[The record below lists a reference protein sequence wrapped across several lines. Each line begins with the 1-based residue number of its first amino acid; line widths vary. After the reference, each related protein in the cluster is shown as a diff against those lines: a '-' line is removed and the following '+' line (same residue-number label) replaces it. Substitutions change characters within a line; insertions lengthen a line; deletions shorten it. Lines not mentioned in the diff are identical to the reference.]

1 MHARDYSL
9 VRCEIGAAAHVDSD
23 NFRGSRLREEEQQRG
38 ESQRERSHREDYTSG
53 GAASNIRAEGLA
65 TSSARTENV
74 RVTSRIWMSL
84 PLTLLTVGVVTLG
97 AQSTG
102 METVPVRGQV
112 SIVSAGG
119 VNTLVQVGPQGVL
132 VVDTMSEPQAEGL
145 IAAIRTL
152 AGPRPIRYVVN
163 THAHPEFTGGNL
175 KVAAAGAQLV
185 AGNFAGQ
192 VGQRAIEGVVPQAFV
207 VAHENVLKAMSAPTG
222 SQPPTPFGAWPTDT
236 FFQDEKTMYFNGEG
250 IQLSHVRSASTD
262 GDILVFF
269 RSSDVI
275 AAGDIYNTL
284 GYPRI
289 DLARGGSVNG
299 VIEGLNRLI
308 DVAISEQFTEGGTRI
323 VPGRGRISDEFDVV
337 EYRDMVTIV
346 RDRVSALIKK
356 GRSLDQVKAARPTLD
371 WEPRYGSTTGSWTT
385 AMFVEAV
392 YRSLSAPVRE
402 GR

>member
-1 MHARDYSL
+1 
-9 VRCEIGAAAHVDSD
+9 
-23 NFRGSRLREEEQQRG
+23 
-38 ESQRERSHREDYTSG
+38 
-53 GAASNIRAEGLA
+53 
-65 TSSARTENV
+65 V
-74 RVTSRIWMSL
+74 RVTFCIRISRV
-84 PLTLLTVGVVTLG
+84 PALLVTVGLVTLG
-97 AQSTG
+97 AQATE
-102 METVPVRGQV
+102 METLPVRGRV
-112 SIVSAGG
+112 SVVSAGG
-119 VNTLVQVGPQGVL
+119 VNALVQIGSQGVL
-132 VVDTMSEPQAEGL
+132 VVDTMSEPQSDRL

-152 AGPRPIRYVVN
+152 AGSRPIRYIVN

-192 VGQRAIEGVVPQAFV
+192 VGQRAVDGVVPQAFV

-222 SQPPTPFGAWPTDT
+222 SEPPTPFGAWPTDT
-236 FFQDEKTMYFNGEG
+236 FFQDERTMYFNGEG
-250 IQLSHVRSASTD
+250 IQLSHVRSASSD

-275 AAGDIYNTL
+275 AAGDIYSTL

-289 DLARGGSVNG
+289 DVARGGTVNG
-299 VIEGLNRLI
+299 VIEGLNRVI
-308 DVAISEQFTEGGTRI
+308 DIAISEQFTEGGTRI

-346 RDRVSALIKK
+346 RDRVEAMIKK

-371 WEPRYGSTTGSWTT
+371 WEPRYGSTTGPWTT

-392 YRSLSAPVRE
+392 YRSLSVSTRE

>member
-1 MHARDYSL
+1 
-9 VRCEIGAAAHVDSD
+9 
-23 NFRGSRLREEEQQRG
+23 
-38 ESQRERSHREDYTSG
+38 
-53 GAASNIRAEGLA
+53 
-65 TSSARTENV
+65 
-74 RVTSRIWMSL
+74 
-84 PLTLLTVGVVTLG
+84 
-97 AQSTG
+97 
-102 METVPVRGQV
+102 
-112 SIVSAGG
+112 
-119 VNTLVQVGPQGVL
+119 
-132 VVDTMSEPQAEGL
+132 MSEPQSDRL

-152 AGPRPIRYVVN
+152 AGSRPIRYIVN

-192 VGQRAIEGVVPQAFV
+192 VGQRAVDGVVPQAFV

-222 SQPPTPFGAWPTDT
+222 SEPPTPFGAWPTDT
-236 FFQDEKTMYFNGEG
+236 FFQDERTMYFNGEG
-250 IQLSHVRSASTD
+250 IQLSHVRSASSD

-275 AAGDIYNTL
+275 AAGDIYSTL

-289 DLARGGSVNG
+289 DVARGGTVNG
-299 VIEGLNRLI
+299 VIEGLNRVI
-308 DVAISEQFTEGGTRI
+308 DIAISEQFTEGGTRI

-346 RDRVSALIKK
+346 RDRVEAMIKK

-371 WEPRYGSTTGSWTT
+371 WEPRYGSTTGPWTT

-392 YRSLSAPVRE
+392 YRSLSVSTRE